1 MNDNKAKWKPRAA
14 PVSVGLAA
22 MVFPV
27 ADRGLHVIGVVR
39 ADGTIGLPGG
49 KIETGETTTEGI
61 RREVWEEVGLKV
73 TSPLDAAEAQAAA
86 LPSGDVQSFRT
97 KTKAVDITTV
107 LVYDPQIIAAPGFSL
122 PSTPSPIREDL
133 VRYITRDLPN
143 ARQAQP
149 AHDTAEHPAEH
160 PFREVDT
167 TPVVV
172 PLAVYLDKRYA
183 PMFHSTGPWLDDFRR
198 LVFEW
203 LADDESASTVTRAP
217 VLRIAGAGGQATPS
231 DIIARMRGRLYETD
245 PTVAAELALGTNRQ
259 LSGNFRVKL
268 FLVPG
273 PARNLVEAQARTIQG
288 IANSGPRFMALHRT
302 VIWYP
307 GDRILLTYGDNSD
320 IIASAVIEDD

>member
-1 MNDNKAKWKPRAA
+1 MNDKSKWKPRVA

-22 MVFPV
+22 LVFPI
-27 ADRGLHVIGVVR
+27 ADRGLHIVGVVR

-49 KIETGETTTEGI
+49 KIEAGETTTEGI

-73 TSPLDAAEAQAAA
+73 TSPLDATEAQAAT

-107 LVYDPQIIAAPGFSL
+107 LVYDPQVIPASGFSL
-122 PSTPSPIREDL
+122 PSTSTLIREDL
-133 VRYITRDLPN
+133 VRYLTRDLPT

-149 AHDTAEHPAEH
+149 AHAEQPVEHPL
-160 PFREVDT
+160 RESET

-183 PMFHSTGPWLDDFRR
+183 PMFHSTGQWLDDFRR
-198 LVFEW
+198 LVLLW
-203 LADDESASTVTRAP
+203 LADDEAANTVTRAP
-217 VLRIAGAGGQATPS
+217 VLRITGAGGQATPS
-231 DIIARMRGRLYETD
+231 DIIARMRDRLYETD

-288 IANSGPRFMALHRT
+288 IANSGPRFMVLHRT
-302 VIWYP
+302 CIWYP
-307 GDRILLTYGDNSD
+307 GDRIVLTYGDNSD